1 MQEPERFDLIV
12 IGAGSAGLG
21 ASGIAARIGLK
32 VLLIERSDFNIGGDC
47 LNFGCV
53 PSKALLH
60 VAELFARGREA
71 RAFGLQVDGKADFR
85 KVMDYV
91 HAAQA
96 HIRAHENAAWLE
108 RQGIRVVLG
117 EAAFADERTV
127 EVGAR
132 RFTAPKIILATGSS
146 PVVPP
151 IPGLEGVPWYTNE
164 TLFYELEALPERLLV
179 IGGGPIGCE
188 MAQAFGRLGSKVT
201 LVEMAERLLPRE
213 LPKFSA
219 ILAGRLGGEGIQIR
233 TGTRVLRFE
242 GKDRAVLESPDGKP
256 FELGFD
262 AVLLAVGRRV
272 NTEGL
277 GLERAGIRT
286 DERGIVADAFFRTTN
301 PRVFVIGDAF
311 GRHQFSHAA
320 EMHNRQLFFN
330 FFSPLKRRHNARY
343 LSWVTFT
350 DPEVATFGRSEQEL
364 QAEGI
369 PYVRLED
376 SFEDDDRAVTAGYG
390 YGRLVLY
397 LSKPQGLTRKV
408 RILGGSMIA
417 PHAGELIQELLLA
430 MQEKLSIG
438 ALFDKVYP
446 YPTAARINQKLI
458 VDYRSQQLTPL
469 LKRLLRWKFRW

>member
-60 VAELFARGREA
+60 VAGLFARGRAA
-71 RAFGLQVDGKADFR
+71 RQFGLQVSGKADLR
-85 KVMDYV
+85 KVMNYV
-91 HAAQA
+91 HAAQG
-96 HIRAHENAAWLE
+96 HIRAHENAAYLE

-117 EAAFADERTV
+117 EASFADERTV
-127 EVGAR
+127 QVGDR

-164 TLFYELEALPERLLV
+164 TLFFELKTLPERFLV

-188 MAQAFGRLGSKVT
+188 MAQAFGRLGSQVT
-201 LVEMAERLLPRE
+201 LVEMAQRLLPRE
-213 LPKFSA
+213 LPEFSA
-219 ILAGRLGGEGIQIR
+219 ILAQRLESEGIQIHI
-233 TGTRVLRFE
+233 GTRVLRFE
-242 GKDRAVLESPDGKP
+242 GKGRAVLEPAEGPP
-256 FELGFD
+256 FERGFD

-272 NTEGL
+272 KTEGL
-277 GLERAGIRT
+277 GLERAGIRSE
-286 DERGIVADAFFRTTN
+286 ERGIAVDEWFRTTN
-301 PRVFVIGDAF
+301 PRVYAIGDAF

-330 FFSPLKRRHNARY
+330 FFSPLKRKHDARN

-364 QAEGI
+364 EAEGI
-369 PYVRLED
+369 PFIRLED
-376 SFEDDDRAVTAGYG
+376 GFEDDDRAVTAGYG

-397 LSKPQGLTRKV
+397 LSKPRWLTRKV

-458 VDYRSQQLTPL
+458 VDFRSRQLTPL
-469 LKRLLRWKFRW
+469 LKRLLRWKFRC